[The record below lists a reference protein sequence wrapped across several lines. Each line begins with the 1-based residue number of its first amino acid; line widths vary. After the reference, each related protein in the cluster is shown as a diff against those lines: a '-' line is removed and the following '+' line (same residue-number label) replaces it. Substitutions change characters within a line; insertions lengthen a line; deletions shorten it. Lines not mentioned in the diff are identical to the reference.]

1 MINSITLGNFKC
13 FEALTSIPMSRFTFL
28 YGKNGRGK
36 SSVIQSLLLLSQSL
50 RENGGVLNSLI
61 LNGKMVSL
69 GTFDD
74 IRNRYS
80 DPDSPIQITVAT
92 DSEAPLELS
101 FTRSVDK
108 PTIADL
114 DDIWVGDVHYI
125 SAMEAQSQM
134 DPEAVVSKE
143 EGSPGGMIVLSQSD
157 INTYSILKTLA
168 FVAADRRG
176 PVNFEPRRDNL
187 GPADVDVRGD
197 NLINSL
203 SVKSSDFLERFS
215 QELSLIL
222 SGASIRVFPNPV
234 TPDRLELFLDS
245 VNNNEQGF
253 RPRNVG
259 FGYSYVLPII
269 YQTLT
274 APKGGMVVVENP
286 EAHLYPGAQSRLV
299 DFLVK
304 YANLNN
310 LQILLETHSDHII
323 NGLRISVKNGYV
335 KPNETSVLFFDRD
348 DENSGTPIIET
359 ISIDSR
365 GALSSQPRDFMD
377 EWTRQMLELM

>member
-1 MINSITLGNFKC
+1 MINGVTLGNFKC
-13 FEALTSIPMSRFTFL
+13 FEALTRIPMSRFTFL

-50 RENGGVLNSLI
+50 RESGGVLNSLV
-61 LNGKMVSL
+61 LNGKMVKL

-74 IRNRYS
+74 IRNRYT
-80 DPDSPIQITVAT
+80 DPDSSIQITVET
-92 DSEAPLELS
+92 DSEAPLKLS

-114 DDIWVGDVHYI
+114 EDIWVGDVHYI
-125 SAMEAQSQM
+125 SDMAAQSQM
-134 DPEAVVSKE
+134 DPEDLVSKDE
-143 EGSPGGMIVLSQSD
+143 AGEKIVLSQSD
-157 INTYSILKTLA
+157 INTYPILKTLA

-187 GPADVDVRGD
+187 GPSDVDVRGD
-197 NLINSL
+197 YLINSL
-203 SVKSSDFLERFS
+203 SVKSSEFLERFS

-234 TPDRLELFLDS
+234 TPDRIELFLDS
-245 VNNNEQGF
+245 VNNNAQGF

-259 FGYSYVLPII
+259 FGYSYILPII

-274 APKGGMVVVENP
+274 APKGGMVIVENP

-304 YANLNN
+304 YANRND

-323 NGLRISVKNGYV
+323 NGLRISVKNGV
-335 KPNETSVLFFDRD
+335 VRPNETSVLFFDRE
-348 DENSGTPIIET
+348 DENLGTPIVET
-359 ISIDSR
+359 INIDSR

>member
-13 FEALTSIPMSRFTFL
+13 FETLTTIPMSRFTFL

-80 DPDSPIQITVAT
+80 DPDTPIQITVAT
-92 DSEAPLELS
+92 DSEAPLDLS

-114 DDIWVGDVHYI
+114 DDIWVGDIHYI

-134 DPEAVVSKE
+134 APEAIVSKE
-143 EGSPGGMIVLSQSD
+143 EGAAGGVIVMSQSD

-176 PVNFEPRRDNL
+176 PVNFESRRDNL

-197 NLINSL
+197 YLINSL
-203 SVKSSDFLERFS
+203 SVKSPEFLERFS

-259 FGYSYVLPII
+259 FGYSYILPII

-304 YANLNN
+304 YANLND

-335 KPNETSVLFFDRD
+335 KPEETSVLFFDRE
-348 DENSGTPIIET
+348 DENSGTPIVET
-359 ISIDSR
+359 INIDSR

>member
-1 MINSITLGNFKC
+1 
-13 FEALTSIPMSRFTFL
+13 MSRFTFL

-80 DPDSPIQITVAT
+80 DPDTPIQITVAT
-92 DSEAPLELS
+92 DSEAPLDLS

-114 DDIWVGDVHYI
+114 DDIWVGDIHYI

-134 DPEAVVSKE
+134 APEAIVSKE
-143 EGSPGGMIVLSQSD
+143 EGAAGGVIVMSQSD

-176 PVNFEPRRDNL
+176 PVNFESRRDNL

-197 NLINSL
+197 YLINSL
-203 SVKSSDFLERFS
+203 SVKSPEFLERFS

-259 FGYSYVLPII
+259 FGYSYILPII

-304 YANLNN
+304 YANLND

-335 KPNETSVLFFDRD
+335 KPEETSVLFFDRE
-348 DENSGTPIIET
+348 DENSGTPIVET
-359 ISIDSR
+359 INIDSR